1 MEPTV
6 IRTEKGF
13 SLVEVMVALLV
24 SLVTFL
30 AVLETATLAIHTN
43 LRNALRDEA
52 VNVADISM
60 NEARDVT
67 FNATTDDLLAGTV
80 NSTVTRNFRGADRDY
95 AIRRTVTNVNADNKQ
110 VNVTVTWAWKGQ
122 THTHV
127 IQTLRRRA

>member
-1 MEPTV
+1 M

>member
-1 MEPTV
+1 M

-60 NEARDVT
+60 NEARDVA
-67 FNATTDDLLAGTV
+67 FNAIDDHLPAGIT
-80 NSTVTRNFRGADRDY
+80 NSTVTRNFRGTDRNY
-95 AIRRTVTNVNADNKQ
+95 AVTRTVTDVNADNKQ
-110 VNVTVTWAWKGQ
+110 VNVTVAWAWKGQ